1 MEQNLCPVDV
11 ISMCSAEGE
20 LRPLRL
26 RMPNG
31 EDAMQ
36 RIDIEAV
43 VKDWEIPYAGVEAHV
58 FRCLARSAGREL
70 MLELKYTFRSHTWCL
85 LRRIY

>member
-43 VKDWEIPYAGVEAHV
+43 V
-58 FRCLARSAGREL
+58 
-70 MLELKYTFRSHTWCL
+70 
-85 LRRIY
+85 